1 MPRTAPWGL
10 RTIGLAVVGLVTF
23 ITPPST
29 RAELVTQVIAYA
41 VLCLGMAGWA
51 LADLPRNPRPVMR
64 SHGLP
69 VALGAVTAAGCAGS
83 TAGGGGYSLIA
94 FSAVAL
100 MVAAEMLPAAR
111 WVAIASLGV
120 LATEAGGLAYG
131 QDLGVLLGS
140 PLLLAV
146 GVLFGRNRASLR
158 VQAEQASQLLA
169 QHEELRAEQRRA
181 EVLAER
187 ARIAREVHDVLAHS
201 LGALGI
207 QLQAVRALIT
217 VHHDED
223 RALEAL
229 AAAQRMASGG
239 LNETRR
245 AVLALRTDTLPL
257 HDELAR
263 ATAEV
268 AERHQVQVRYQ
279 ASGVPVA
286 LPPEATVALTR
297 IAQESLVNAVKHAPG
312 ADIEVDLNYRAD
324 GTVLTV
330 SNPLAPRQHGTDGG
344 GTEGGG
350 TDGLHTVDAG
360 YGLVG
365 MRERLLLLGG
375 SLEAGPRDG
384 RWVVVADLP
393 LPAGPHPPEPV
404 PADQLPAD
412 QPAPA
417 TAADTA
423 SPSSTTAAATREGE
437 R

>member
-1 MPRTAPWGL
+1 
-10 RTIGLAVVGLVTF
+10 
-23 ITPPST
+23 
-29 RAELVTQVIAYA
+29 
-41 VLCLGMAGWA
+41 
-51 LADLPRNPRPVMR
+51 
-64 SHGLP
+64 
-69 VALGAVTAAGCAGS
+69 
-83 TAGGGGYSLIA
+83 
-94 FSAVAL
+94 
-100 MVAAEMLPAAR
+100 
-111 WVAIASLGV
+111 
-120 LATEAGGLAYG
+120 
-131 QDLGVLLGS
+131 
-140 PLLLAV
+140 
-146 GVLFGRNRASLR
+146 
-158 VQAEQASQLLA
+158 
-169 QHEELRAEQRRA
+169 
-181 EVLAER
+181 
-187 ARIAREVHDVLAHS
+187 
-201 LGALGI
+201 
-207 QLQAVRALIT
+207 LIT